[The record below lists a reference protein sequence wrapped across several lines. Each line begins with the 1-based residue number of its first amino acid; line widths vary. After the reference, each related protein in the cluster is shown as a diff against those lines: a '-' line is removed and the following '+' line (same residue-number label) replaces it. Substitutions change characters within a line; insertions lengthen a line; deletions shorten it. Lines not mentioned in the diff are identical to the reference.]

1 MNKGINKY
9 IKTAHLSVLEKTNG
23 GIIFLLPD
31 ILIRFFNLIPL
42 IFLWRAVMSSGARV
56 GMSSAQMLAYAYVSA
71 LLADLLVVR
80 TSASGWLSEGVLLKL
95 YGHPMT
101 VTGQLAARTVGGW
114 LPMLLLFSLPAAM
127 LSPLLGVSLAPASLL
142 FIPSLLLC
150 ISLGF
155 ALDFLFACL
164 SIRLR
169 SMNWLINRIRTAIV
183 TLLSG
188 TVIPI
193 KLLPLGMAE
202 LVKYQPFASLGGA
215 PLSIFVGSSEAGS
228 ILLMQLIW
236 NLILWPVALA
246 ALRKSQEGMVSYG
259 G

>member
-1 MNKGINKY
+1 
-9 IKTAHLSVLEKTNG
+9 
-23 GIIFLLPD
+23 
-31 ILIRFFNLIPL
+31 
-42 IFLWRAVMSSGARV
+42 
-56 GMSSAQMLAYAYVSA
+56 
-71 LLADLLVVR
+71 
-80 TSASGWLSEGVLLKL
+80 
-95 YGHPMT
+95 MT

-142 FIPSLLLC
+142 FFPSLLLC

-202 LVKYQPFASLGGA
+202 FVKYQPFASLGGA